1 MKKYAILGSAAL
13 LVLASGASA
22 QWSDN
27 FDSYT
32 DGQLLDGVGGWAGWD
47 DIGIDA
53 PYASSAQSRSSP
65 LSAACG
71 NGYTDGVHPYSGYT
85 SGAWVYTAYQYIP
98 SDLDALTYFILNNE
112 YNHGGPYDWAVEMHM
127 DPTTGTVLEQIQLSY
142 GDGTNEVPIV
152 YDQWVEI
159 RVEFDL
165 DNNTVAT
172 YYNGAL
178 VSDGEWNARLGGL
191 LELQNVD
198 LYAPHNSTVY
208 YDDMSL
214 EEVGGDP
221 CDFADFD
228 DNGVVDTRDFS
239 AFFNKWVPKD
249 PAADC
254 DGNGTIDTRD
264 VTCFLN
270 VWNSCRP

>member
-1 MKKYAILGSAAL
+1 MRKLALQIGAAAL
-13 LVLASGASA
+13 LVSSGTALA

-27 FDSYT
+27 FDSYPNGT
-32 DGQLLDGVGGWAGWD
+32 LLDNVGGWAGWD
-47 DIGIDA
+47 DIGVDA
-53 PYASSAQSRSSP
+53 ATVTDAQSRSAP
-65 LSAACG
+65 HSAMVG
-71 NGYTDGVHPYSGYT
+71 NGYSDAVHPFTGYT
-85 SGAWVYTAYQYIP
+85 SGQWVFTAYVYVP
-98 SDLDALTYFILNNE
+98 SGLDAITYFLLQNQ
-112 YNHGGPYDWAVEMHM
+112 YAHGGPYDWAVEVDM
-127 DPTTGTVLEQIQLSY
+127 DPATGMAK
-142 GDGTNEVPIV
+142 EVFRDPSGNTAQPLV

-165 DNNTVAT
+165 DNNTGDV

-178 VSDGEWNARLGGL
+178 LGSGTWDAYSGSGIM
-191 LELQNVD
+191 ELAAVD
-198 LYAPHNSTVY
+198 LYAPHNAAVY
-208 YDDMSL
+208 YDDLSL